1 MALIPVEET
10 GVEKSILEEAE
21 RPIGFRWVDLGY
33 IIIFGILIILF
44 ISPPQDYKT
53 ITIENY
59 EISTRL
65 LILLAMVIL
74 YIQRAVVKLDE
85 YQRAVVRRLGKY
97 KGVYGPGWALVFP
110 LLENADTVDLR
121 LRVYAIEPQEVVTR
135 DKVRFLVS
143 PEVFMYVSNPKDAI
157 LNVQN
162 FRRAVL
168 KYVNSALTHTC
179 GNSPSDYIVSHMDEI
194 THKLEESI
202 HHISTLPGKEW
213 GITVPKIEIT
223 FIRFPEKVQDAM
235 HEKVAAEQLK
245 LAAHEKAEATKIEI
259 NAIREAGSK
268 LTDPAITYMY
278 LEALDKVARGRAT
291 KIVLPLEVSKIA
303 ETITRRTG
311 KQIGEIPAINIPPE
325 LIEKYTESIDN
336 YEKRIKS
343 IENRLNVGGDRKQLT
358 EKIEDYEKEIEQKP
372 EKELSESEKE
382 KYRQRIKEIKN
393 RLGVKNKQGD

>member
-1 MALIPVEET
+1 MALIPVEEA
-10 GVEKSILEEAE
+10 GEERSILEEPE
-21 RPIGFRWVDLGY
+21 RDVGFRWVDVAFVL
-33 IIIFGILIILF
+33 IFGILAILF
-44 ISPPQDYKT
+44 IFPPKET
-53 ITIENY
+53 VTIEGY
-59 EISTRL
+59 EISVRV
-65 LILLAMVIL
+65 LILLAMIIL
-74 YIQRAVVKLDE
+74 YIQKAIVKLDE
-85 YQRAVVRRLGKY
+85 FQRAVVRRLGKF
-97 KGVYGPGWALVFP
+97 KGVYGPGWTIIFP
-110 LLENADTVDLR
+110 LLEKKDIVDLR
-121 LRVYAIEPQEVVTR
+121 LHVYAIEPQEVVTR

-143 PEVFMYVSNPKDAI
+143 PEVFMYVSKPKDAI

-162 FRRAVL
+162 YRRAAL

-213 GITVPKIEIT
+213 GVTVPKIKIT
-223 FIRFPEKVQDAM
+223 LVRFPDKVQDAM

-303 ETITRRTG
+303 ETITKRTG
-311 KQIGEIPAINIPPE
+311 KHVGEIPSINIPPE

-343 IENRLNVGGDRKQLT
+343 IENRLSVGGERKQLT
-358 EKIEDYEKEIEQKP
+358 EKIEDYEKEIEEKSD
-372 EKELSESEKE
+372 KELSDSEKE
-382 KYRQRIKEIKN
+382 KYRKRIKEIKK
-393 RLGVKNKQGD
+393 RLGVKTK